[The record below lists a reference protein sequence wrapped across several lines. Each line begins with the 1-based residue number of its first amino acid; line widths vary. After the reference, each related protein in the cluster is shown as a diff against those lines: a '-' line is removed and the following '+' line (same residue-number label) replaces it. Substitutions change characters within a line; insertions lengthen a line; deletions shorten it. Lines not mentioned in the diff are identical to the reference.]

1 MNFLEGMIRSSG
13 NRMVDIHL
21 LRSYLNYM
29 VNDMDYK
36 PSTVNVRLRNL
47 KRTLDGFIERSI
59 LMMTFPLD

>member
-1 MNFLEGMIRSSG
+1 
-13 NRMVDIHL
+13 
-21 LRSYLNYM
+21 M